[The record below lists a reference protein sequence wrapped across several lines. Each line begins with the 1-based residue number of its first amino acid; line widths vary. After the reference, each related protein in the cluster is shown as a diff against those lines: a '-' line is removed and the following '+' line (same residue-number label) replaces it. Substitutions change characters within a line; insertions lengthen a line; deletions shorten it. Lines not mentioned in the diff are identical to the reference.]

1 MDAVQCTYLIQTSID
16 EFDNP
21 VNKKRKKKKERKNVN
36 KKLVGF
42 LFVFRV
48 KYLFY

>member
-21 VNKKRKKKKERKNVN
+21 VNKKRKKKK
-36 KKLVGF
+36 KKE
-42 LFVFRV
+42 
-48 KYLFY
+48 KM